1 MGLVHG
7 YTEICFGM
15 SWLESFLGYS
25 LVLSGGLLC
34 HSFPS
39 EKWGDCRF
47 SQAMLKFSE
56 FH

>member
-1 MGLVHG
+1 MGLVQG

-25 LVLSGGLLC
+25 LVLSRGLLC
-34 HSFPS
+34 DTFPS
-39 EKWGDCRF
+39 EKLGGCRF
-47 SQAMLKFSE
+47 SQAILKFSE

>member
-34 HSFPS
+34 DSFPS
-39 EKWGDCRF
+39 EKEGGCRF